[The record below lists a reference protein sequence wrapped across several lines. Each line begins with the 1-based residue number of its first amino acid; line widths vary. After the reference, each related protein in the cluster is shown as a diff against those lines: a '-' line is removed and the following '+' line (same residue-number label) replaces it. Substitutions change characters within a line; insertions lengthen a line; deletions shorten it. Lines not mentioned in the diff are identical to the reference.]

1 MLNDSENLEA
11 EVLANGILSLDFGED
26 KKNIHYT
33 ISEIKNLGLI
43 RSGEN
48 LKRLIEIYD
57 YVTDIELKREI
68 VSSIGRQRDDRI
80 IFDFIKSNVYQCGFM
95 DIVYQMYRTCL
106 YKSKTNEDFKNL
118 GSEIKNFFDNEVLN
132 KMYDY
137 FEYKRSNAIKKN
149 HRSIKYSKPILLKG
163 NNIDTLKKIEANSV
177 QLIFTSPPYY
187 NAKIYSNYHS
197 YQDYLNDMFQTL
209 KECHKVLEDGRFI
222 IINVSPVISKR
233 PGREFESIRYPIHFD
248 FHNLLTK
255 AGFYFIDEI
264 QWIKPESSV
273 KNRNAGY
280 RQTHMPLSYKPNC
293 INESIMVYRKYAP
306 FLLDKNIAMYDK
318 SDANDKDFESSNCW
332 YIAPASNK
340 NHPAVFP
347 KELCRRILKYY
358 SFSGDVVL
366 DPFAG
371 SGTFGEV
378 AIEMKRTPI
387 LCEQNEYYCDLI
399 NAGEKYVQ
407 L

>member
-1 MLNDSENLEA
+1 MINGMLP
-11 EVLANGILSLDFGED
+11 LDFGEFN
-26 KKNIHYT
+26 KTVNYT
-33 ISEIKNLGLI
+33 ISEIKNLGLV
-43 RSGEN
+43 RSEEN
-48 LKRLIEIYD
+48 LKTLLELYEEID
-57 YVTDIELKREI
+57 DIELKREI
-68 VSSIGRQRDDRI
+68 VSSIGRQKDNKI
-80 IFDFIKSNVYQCGFM
+80 IFEFIKSNVYKCGFM
-95 DIVYQMYRTCL
+95 DIVYQIYRTCL
-106 YKSKTNEDFKNL
+106 YKGKNDENFVKL
-118 GSEIKNFFDNEVLN
+118 GNEIKTYFNNEVLD
-132 KMYDY
+132 KMNEY
-137 FEYKRSNAIKKN
+137 FNYKKSSGGKKNRAIK
-149 HRSIKYSKPILLKG
+149 YDKPILLRG
-163 NNIDTLKKIEANSV
+163 NNIETLNKIDKNSV

-197 YQDYLNDMFQTL
+197 YQDYLDDMYKSL
-209 KECHKVLEDGRFI
+209 KACHRVLEDGRFI

-273 KNRNAGY
+273 KNRNGGY
-280 RQTHMPLSYKPNC
+280 QQTRMPLSYKPNC
-293 INESIMVYRKYAP
+293 INESIMVYRKSAP
-306 FLLDKNIAMYDK
+306 FLLDKSIAMYDK
-318 SDANDKDFESSNCW
+318 SFANDSEFDSSNCW

-358 SFSGDVVL
+358 SFRGDVVL

-378 AIEMKRTPI
+378 AIEMNRIPI
-387 LCEQNEYYCDLI
+387 LCEQNELYCDLI
-399 NAGEKYVQ
+399 NEGNKYVQ

>member
-1 MLNDSENLEA
+1 MTDGMLP
-11 EVLANGILSLDFGED
+11 LDFGELY
-26 KKNIHYT
+26 KNVTYT
-33 ISEIKNLGLI
+33 IAEIKNLGLNK
-43 RSGEN
+43 SAEN
-48 LKRLIEIYD
+48 LKTLLELYDKVNDIEI
-57 YVTDIELKREI
+57 KREI
-68 VSSIGRQRDDRI
+68 VSSIGRQHDNKI
-80 IFDFIKSNVYQCGFM
+80 IFDFIKSHVYNCGFM

-106 YKSKTNEDFKNL
+106 YKGQANADFEKL
-118 GSEIKNFFDNEVLN
+118 GEEIRIYFNNEVLN
-132 KMYDY
+132 KMRDY
-137 FEYKRSNAIKKN
+137 FTYKKSNLGKKK
-149 HRSIKYSKPILLKG
+149 RVIKYDKPILLRG
-163 NNIDTLKKIEANSV
+163 NNIDTLNKIENNSV

-197 YQDYLNDMFQTL
+197 YQEYLDDMFKTL
-209 KECHKVLEDGRFI
+209 ATCQKVLEDGRFI

-248 FHNLLTK
+248 FHNLLTR
-255 AGFYFIDEI
+255 AGFYFVDEI

-273 KNRNAGY
+273 KNRNGGY
-280 RQTHMPLSYKPNC
+280 QQTHMPLSYKPNC
-293 INESIMVYRKYAP
+293 INESIMVYRKSSP

-318 SDANDKDFESSNCW
+318 TFANDSEFDSSNCW

-358 SFSGDVVL
+358 SFRGDVVL

-378 AIEMKRTPI
+378 AIEMQRTPI
-387 LCEQNEYYCDLI
+387 LCEQNEFYCDLI
-399 NAGEKYVQ
+399 NEENNYVQ